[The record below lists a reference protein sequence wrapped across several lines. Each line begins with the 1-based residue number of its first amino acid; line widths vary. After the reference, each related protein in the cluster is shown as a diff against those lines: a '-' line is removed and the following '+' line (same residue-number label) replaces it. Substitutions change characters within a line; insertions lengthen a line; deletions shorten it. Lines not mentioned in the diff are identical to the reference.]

1 MNCFSLYHT
10 VHSFVE
16 VTTQLLGVPGVTY
29 LLSERFNQ
37 DPVEAVFGKQRYK
50 GRRSDNLSVK
60 EFLDN
65 TVSLPDNSA
74 CSGGQ
79 HAVLNSVC
87 YVKISDCCLDEEIRY
102 THVQS
107 CSQLEHDIISMLQRQ
122 LLARRGQI

>member
-1 MNCFSLYHT
+1 MKDLTKILWKLFLESKGT
-10 VHSFVE
+10 RAVV
-16 VTTQLLGVPGVTY
+16 VTTYP
-29 LLSERFNQ
+29 S
-37 DPVEAVFGKQRYK
+37 K
-50 GRRSDNLSVK
+50 S
-60 EFLDN
+60 FLHDN
-65 TVSLPDNSA
+65 TVSLPDNRA

-87 YVKISDCCLDEEIRY
+87 YVKISDCCLEEEIRY